1 MSETPK
7 SFWQID
13 KKDHRKFKGAYRR
26 GWNYSD
32 NLDIP
37 NHQGL
42 DGNPDTGLLYWAWE
56 DGYMDRATDREY
68 GHRMVEHDHDN
79 PDECEIVEQTLR
91 AAWIASQKK

>member
-1 MSETPK
+1 MAIV
-7 SFWQID
+7 SFWQVD
-13 KKDHRKFKGAYRR
+13 KADRAKFRGAYKR

-42 DGNPDTGLLYWAWE
+42 DGNPFGGSDFRYDAWE

-68 GHRMVEHDHDN
+68 GHRLVEHNH
-79 PDECEIVEQTLR
+79 DEC
-91 AAWIASQKK
+91 

>member
-1 MSETPK
+1 MAIVSY
-7 SFWQID
+7 WQVE
-13 KKDHRKFKGAYRR
+13 KKDRAKFRGAYKR

-42 DGNPDTGLLYWAWE
+42 DGNPCSGALYDAWE

-68 GHRMVEHDHDN
+68 GHRLVEHNH
-79 PDECEIVEQTLR
+79 DECNSV
-91 AAWIASQKK
+91 

>member
-1 MSETPK
+1 MSDTPK
-7 SFWQID
+7 QLWLVP
-13 KKDHRKFKGAYRR
+13 KNMRRKFQGAYRR

-42 DGNPDTGLLYWAWE
+42 DGNPDSGVLYWAWE

-68 GHRMVEHDHDN
+68 GHRMVLHNHGNE
-79 PDECEIVEQTLR
+79 DECQVVEWEL
-91 AAWIASQKK
+91 QKRNRR